1 MQAAP
6 IGYNTSET
14 ARENYISR
22 TRGGYPDRPRD
33 SSSYG
38 DYLRRGLEDKDPF
51 DPGRFG
57 PKGFGIPEGFKDF
70 DPYRFFG
77 PEGFKDK
84 DPFAPP
90 DRFGIPEGFKDKDP
104 FDPYRFFGPE
114 GFYDPLNPE
123 RFKDKDPFD
132 PGRFGVPGFGGLPQ
146 EMQSEGIGSLA
157 AVDPSDW
164 RTLEAIL
171 GAGGN
176 PDDYIQTAEM
186 GDIDISGGPFYPEN
200 EGILQMAELGL
211 PQPMDWQNERLSLD
225 ELINLGA
232 SEDQIAQYLGVA

>member
-1 MQAAP
+1 
-6 IGYNTSET
+6 
-14 ARENYISR
+14 
-22 TRGGYPDRPRD
+22 
-33 SSSYG
+33 
-38 DYLRRGLEDKDPF
+38 
-51 DPGRFG
+51 
-57 PKGFGIPEGFKDF
+57 
-70 DPYRFFG
+70 
-77 PEGFKDK
+77 
-84 DPFAPP
+84 
-90 DRFGIPEGFKDKDP
+90 
-104 FDPYRFFGPE
+104 
-114 GFYDPLNPE
+114 
-123 RFKDKDPFD
+123 
-132 PGRFGVPGFGGLPQ
+132 
-146 EMQSEGIGSLA
+146 MQSEGIGSLA